1 MALKYEHL
9 SKGVERT
16 KKYIQER
23 NDGTSR
29 SLITSKPSLNKALM
43 DGIDWNRIL
52 TIGGQSGSGKST
64 ILEELKRDFCTL
76 NFPDFYILSFEFEML
91 IEDQLARSISPK
103 VDKSVKELYTQGGD
117 IDGVMEALDAYNN
130 MPAYFVDNVGTVDE
144 VKDTILDF
152 TRNVCLPERK
162 NVIIT
167 LDHLLLTKGRKGDEE
182 KDVIDDL
189 MRTFVDL
196 KKYISSLGIKCLFIS
211 LSQLNRN
218 IESPDRVLNSL
229 LHYPN
234 KSDLFAASSTYYCSD
249 YVIITH
255 RPATVSG
262 ITRFYGPPTKNRKQG
277 LPLRSESGK
286 DLIYWHIIKERFGS
300 PSILVMEED
309 FKYSRVNEYEIEI

>member
-1 MALKYEHL
+1 MLKYEHL

-23 NDGTSR
+23 NDGTSK
-29 SLITSKPSLNKALM
+29 SLITSKPSLNKTLM
-43 DGIDWNRIL
+43 DGIDWNRII

-76 NFPDFYILSFEFEML
+76 NEIDFNILSFEFEML

-103 VDKSVKELYTQGGD
+103 VNRSVKELYTKD
-117 IDGVMEALDAYNN
+117 SNIDGVMDALDQYND
-130 MPAYFVDNVGTVDE
+130 MPIYFVDNVGSVVDIRE
-144 VKDTILDF
+144 TIVDF
-152 TRNVCLPERK
+152 VQKLCLPTGK

-167 LDHLLLTKGRKGDEE
+167 LDHLLLTKGKRGDEE

-189 MRTFVDL
+189 MRTFVEL
-196 KKYISSLGIKCLFIS
+196 KKYISSLGIKCLFVS

-218 IESPDRVLNSL
+218 IENPERILNPL

-234 KSDLFAASSTYYCSD
+234 KNDLFAASSTYYCSD

-255 RPATVSG
+255 RPATISG
-262 ITRFYGPPTKNRKQG
+262 ITRYYGPPTKNHKQG
-277 LPLRSESGK
+277 LPLRSSNNK
-286 DLIYWHIIKERFGS
+286 DLIYWHVIKERFGS
-300 PSILVMEED
+300 NNILVMEED
-309 FKYSRVNEYEIEI
+309 FKYSRLNEYDLEI